1 MKLYTNYPLIDR
13 VRAVETFRTPKNL
26 LLKCLIFIGIFIL
39 VEMIASFGMYAFI
52 MPELMEWA
60 METAQANGG
69 ELSTREVQ
77 EKLMNL
83 LQDPKM
89 TNITLYATGLA
100 TIGTLIYCR
109 FVEGRKLN
117 TLGFKAKGGVV
128 QYLLGL
134 VAGFAM
140 FSMVVLLAWAMG
152 GLSWNGFQGCSW
164 TGLLMVFIGYGI
176 QGMSEEVICRGYF
189 MTTVLRHQ
197 NVCWAVG
204 LNSLF
209 FGLMHAFNVGFSAFA
224 LLNLVL
230 YAVMISLYMLRTDNL
245 WGACAIHSVWNFV
258 QGNFYGLP
266 VSGIDSGASV
276 FSMSLKGS
284 AIANGGA
291 FGLEASLACTIVMT
305 AVIVLLLFVPPFA
318 GKQTASRTQESAA

>member
-1 MKLYTNYPLIDR
+1 TNYPLVDR

-39 VEMIASFGMYAFI
+39 VQVIASFGMYAGI
-52 MPELMEWA
+52 MPELMKWA

-69 ELSTREVQ
+69 ELSTMELQ
-77 EKLMNL
+77 EKLATL

-89 TNITLYATGLA
+89 TNIMLYATGLA

-117 TLGFKAKGGVV
+117 TIGFKAKGGLI

-134 VAGFAM
+134 VAGFVM
-140 FSMVVLLAWAMG
+140 FSMVVLLAWAMC
-152 GLSWNGFQGCSW
+152 GLTLNGFQGSSW
-164 TGLLMVFIGYGI
+164 TGLLVVFIGYGI

-189 MTTVLRHQ
+189 MTTILRHQ
-197 NVCWAVG
+197 NVYWAVG

-209 FGLMHAFNVGFSAFA
+209 FGLMHAGNSGFSAFA

-230 YAVMISLYMLRTDNL
+230 YAVMISIYMLRTDNL
-245 WGACAIHSVWNFV
+245 WGACAIHSIWNFV

-284 AIANGGA
+284 ILANGGD
-291 FGLEASLACTIVMT
+291 FGLEASLATTIVMA
-305 AVIVLLLFVPPFA
+305 AVITLLLFVPPFTK
-318 GKQTASRTQESAA
+318 KQTQESAA